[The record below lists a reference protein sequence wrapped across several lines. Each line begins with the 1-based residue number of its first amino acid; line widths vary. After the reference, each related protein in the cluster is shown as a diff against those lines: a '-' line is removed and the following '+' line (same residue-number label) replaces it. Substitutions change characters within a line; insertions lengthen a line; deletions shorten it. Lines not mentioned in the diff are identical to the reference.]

1 MRRCAT
7 AIGGALILALVL
19 GGCATPPQYDPE
31 AAAAL
36 QTQVAEITT
45 ASADGNWEAAL
56 THVQG
61 LEADARDAHAR
72 GDISVERLDSI
83 LAAIDVVRQSLDA
96 ERAAEEEAAAEAR
109 RAEEERQ
116 AEAERQA
123 EIEKAAAE
131 AREKAAEEAAKRAE
145 EEAEREREREEQERE
160 EERKK
165 DKDDDEDDD

>member
-1 MRRCAT
+1 MRRRAT
-7 AIGGALILALVL
+7 VIGGALILALAL
-19 GGCATPPQYDPE
+19 GGCATAPQYDAE
-31 AAAAL
+31 VASAL

-45 ASADGNWEAAL
+45 ASADGDWEVAL
-56 THVQG
+56 THVQA

-72 GDISVERLDSI
+72 GEISLERLESI
-83 LAAIDVVRQSLDA
+83 LASIELVRQSLDA

-109 RAEEERQ
+109 QAEEERQ

-145 EEAEREREREEQERE
+145 EEAEREREREEEE

-165 DKDDDEDDD
+165 DKDDDDD

>member
-1 MRRCAT
+1 MRRRAT
-7 AIGGALILALVL
+7 AIGGALIAALVL
-19 GGCATPPQYDPE
+19 GGCATAPQYDPE

-36 QTQVAEITT
+36 QTQVAVITT
-45 ASADGNWEAAL
+45 ASADGDWEAAL
-56 THVQG
+56 THVQA

-72 GDISVERLDSI
+72 GEISVERLDSI
-83 LAAIDVVRQSLDA
+83 LAAIELVRQSLDA

-109 RAEEERQ
+109 RSEEERQ

-145 EEAEREREREEQERE
+145 EEAEREREREE

-165 DKDDDEDDD
+165 GKDDDD